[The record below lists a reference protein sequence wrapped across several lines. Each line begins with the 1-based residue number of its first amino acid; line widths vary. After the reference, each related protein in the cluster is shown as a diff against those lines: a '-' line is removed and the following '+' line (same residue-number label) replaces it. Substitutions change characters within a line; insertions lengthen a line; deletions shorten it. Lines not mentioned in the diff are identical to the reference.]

1 MGPSRAAG
9 DLGMEPK
16 LSTLRESGSLEQ
28 DSDVVL
34 MLWRDK
40 EDTAVGAPKLIHG
53 SIAKNRN
60 GPTGIF
66 SLLFASEQAKFFS
79 RASDDAMPV

>member
-1 MGPSRAAG
+1 
-9 DLGMEPK
+9 
-16 LSTLRESGSLEQ
+16 EQ

-40 EDTAVGAPKLIHG
+40 EDTAAGAPKLIHG

-66 SLLFASEQAKFFS
+66 SLLFAAEQAKFFS
-79 RASDDAMPV
+79 KASDDMPV